1 MKRIWTLAA
10 CTLMAAS
17 LTFAQD
23 GYGDDYGDD
32 YPEESTES
40 VEQQEES
47 AEPAAEQAEDQPAAQ
62 VAEEENSSSIQQSN
76 QVSNQA
82 HIEGNGNVVIQNN
95 YYTQATAQSNEYAKA
110 EEPQE
115 PAESSEESAQRV
127 QRFGFG
133 IRGAFDYGYMF
144 GFTEDLENDSDI
156 DGNPSG
162 IGFEAGVALRIQ
174 MVNNLFFAPEIN
186 FAYVSTTHKYLEHDR
201 TYKSSELEIPLL
213 LRGVVAGKFYV
224 TAGPQINIG
233 LNNETD
239 IDPITNKTLDITV
252 QSKEEVEQSNFAFG
266 LAAGAGFN
274 VFAGLFIDLRFY
286 MGLTE
291 LFPDVVTLDD
301 VESANEGYSLV
312 DMAGAKMMK
321 LKVGLSYFIM

>member
-62 VAEEENSSSIQQSN
+62 VAEEEKASEPAESPAS
-76 QVSNQA
+76 
-82 HIEGNGNVVIQNN
+82 
-95 YYTQATAQSNEYAKA
+95 TQATAQSTEYAKA

-115 PAESSEESAQRV
+115 PAESSEEPAQRV

-213 LRGVVAGKFYV
+213 LRGVVAGRFYV